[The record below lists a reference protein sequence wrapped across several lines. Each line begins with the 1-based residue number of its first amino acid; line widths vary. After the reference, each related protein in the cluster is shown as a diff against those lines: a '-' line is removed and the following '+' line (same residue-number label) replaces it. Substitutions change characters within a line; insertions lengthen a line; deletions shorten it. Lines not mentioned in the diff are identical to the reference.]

1 MHFALIVLF
10 LHTRFG
16 DMGIDVQYTDMALR
30 SRADVFMFVKL

>member
-16 DMGIDVQYTDMALR
+16 DMGIDVQYTDVAL
-30 SRADVFMFVKL
+30 SSCADVFMFLQL